1 VVAEGTVRPS
11 TRFVRADEVHVGERV
26 TEMDAE
32 YQVLRVR
39 DLADGRLGLTL
50 RPGTGDAF
58 ELRVPPWT
66 QLTVVDG

>member
-1 VVAEGTVRPS
+1 
-11 TRFVRADEVHVGERV
+11 
-26 TEMDAE
+26 MDAD

-39 DLADGRLGLTL
+39 DLADGRLGFTL
-50 RPGTGDAF
+50 RPSTGDAF

>member
-1 VVAEGTVRPS
+1 
-11 TRFVRADEVHVGERV
+11 
-26 TEMDAE
+26 MDAE

-58 ELRVPPWT
+58 ELRVAPWT